1 VAFAEYEVVVERD
14 AMSIFRF
21 LLDGLNLPSWRDG
34 IRSIELRSGAI
45 GAKGAVYQQT
55 LTGPGG
61 RPIAGDFQITE
72 VRPGAEIQFQVI
84 AGPARPHGGYYLS
97 TEGSSTRIRFALEY
111 HPKGLAGLMNNM
123 IQRTM
128 KAEVAQLERLKTVL
142 EDQPVP
148 E

>member
-1 VAFAEYEVVVERD
+1 
-14 AMSIFRF
+14 MSIFRF

-97 TEGSSTRIRFALEY
+97 TEGSSTRVRFAIEY

-128 KAEVAQLERLKTVL
+128 KAEVSQLERLKTVL
-142 EDQPVP
+142 EEQPIP

>member
-1 VAFAEYEVVVERD
+1 
-14 AMSIFRF
+14 MSIFRF

-72 VRPGAEIQFQVI
+72 VRPGAEIQFQVM

-97 TEGSSTRIRFALEY
+97 TEGSSTRVRFALEY

-128 KAEVAQLERLKTVL
+128 KAEVSQLERLKTVL
-142 EDQPVP
+142 EEQPIP

>member
-1 VAFAEYEVVVERD
+1 
-14 AMSIFRF
+14 MSIFRF

-34 IRSIELRSGAI
+34 IRGIELRSGAI

-97 TEGSSTRIRFALEY
+97 TEGSSTRVRFALEY

-128 KAEVAQLERLKTVL
+128 KAEVSQLERLKTVL
-142 EDQPVP
+142 EEQPIP